1 MFLSKKTVVQE
12 VVKKV
17 LTFLLFDSNTV
28 SEINVWEGVHCR
40 NTVQFVSDYL
50 SEVLAFFKVKIDGD
64 DESKKC
70 ESRASCGTEL
80 QIIIFITIIISCN
93 AVAS

>member
-1 MFLSKKTVVQE
+1 MCGKGLIVVIPYNSL
-12 VVKKV
+12 VIV
-17 LTFLLFDSNTV
+17 F
-28 SEINVWEGVHCR
+28 
-40 NTVQFVSDYL
+40 